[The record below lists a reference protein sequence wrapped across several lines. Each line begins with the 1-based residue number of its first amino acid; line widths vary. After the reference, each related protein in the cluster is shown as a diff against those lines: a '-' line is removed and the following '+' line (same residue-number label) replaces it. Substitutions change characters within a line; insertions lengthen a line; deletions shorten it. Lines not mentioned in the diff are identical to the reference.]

1 MSAFPNLRSA
11 AVRLASLVAALLA
24 LAAAPA
30 AAAADDCAATCHAW
44 EFVGASDNG
53 NGTTTV
59 RWTITN
65 RCNRAL
71 SHASFELPVPVT
83 AVSPTNAGL
92 YYAPSGR
99 TYDVENPTENPFRS
113 IKFQTVGEGIRDG
126 ATDQFQFTVDA
137 AFDPSEIIRVE
148 AKSGTTQEILV
159 VVPATCGEA
168 SGPQATPTTSATA
181 EPSPTPTVV
190 ETVAPEA
197 TPTAV
202 ATATPSPVGTECVT
216 PDMTPGQLP
225 PTPTPVAS
233 ASPAATQA
241 LPTATATVTATA
253 VAEATASPNVN
264 PATPT
269 PNPLTPENT
278 PAPQAGGSCG
288 VAIAKSYSGL
298 PQPGAII
305 EYRLVWSTT
314 CPGTSTVTV
323 VDPLPAEV
331 EFVSV
336 QSDAALATASAGE
349 VHLQASMTAGAART
363 ATIRARIRSNTAEGS
378 VVCNEATVRD
388 DANRSDAATACLR
401 VSGADRLRLY
411 TKAHTH
417 IRPNRF
423 LTVLTRY
430 HRVSANNQMVM
441 TLPEH
446 ATITR
451 IFEPQPDRIDGR
463 VLTWTNLPASAGKVK
478 VTLQVDA
485 DAPMGTIL
493 PTEAVLTDAGGVE
506 FYNTATLV
514 IRESDPEMNGK
525 APQLS
530 FAMPAKVI
538 AGLSNSF
545 KLRYRNVAEPVTLEL
560 ALPEAIT
567 IESAVPPAT
576 TVEPGRV
583 VWNLLPGGSG
593 AVKIRARIAADAADG
608 SELAVLAT
616 LGHARGTLQSEAS
629 ARVRAVAAAGGA
641 SSTGSSSAR
650 ALQLTVSG
658 AKSVRAGLETTL
670 AVQFRYL
677 EGAGNL
683 RLDLP
688 AGVEVVQAVPAAAAV
703 SGSRV
708 EWHGLASISG
718 SLKLTVRP
726 LATLAA
732 GTTLPVM
739 ATLDAAN
746 GATAVGDFAM
756 VVR

>member
-11 AVRLASLVAALLA
+11 SVRRAALVAALLA
-24 LAAAPA
+24 LAAAA
-30 AAAADDCAATCHAW
+30 APAAADDCAATCHAW
-44 EFVGASDNG
+44 EFVGASANG

-59 RWTITN
+59 RWSITN

-71 SHASFELPVPVT
+71 SHASFELPVPATV
-83 AVSPTNAGL
+83 VSPADGGRFSG
-92 YYAPSGR
+92 PSGR
-99 TYDVENPTENPFRS
+99 SYGVENPTNNPFRS
-113 IKFQTVGEGIRDG
+113 IKFETVGEGIRDG
-126 ATDQFQFTVDA
+126 ATETFAFTLAA
-137 AFDPSEIIRVE
+137 AFDPAAPLRVE
-148 AKSGTTQEILV
+148 AKSATVQEILTITPQSCAAPDG
-159 VVPATCGEA
+159 PA
-168 SGPQATPTTSATA
+168 PSATA
-181 EPSPTPTVV
+181 EPSPTPTA
-190 ETVAPEA
+190 TAEA
-197 TPTAV
+197 SPT
-202 ATATPSPVGTECVT
+202 ATATAEASPTPSPA
-216 PDMTPGQLP
+216 
-225 PTPTPVAS
+225 AS
-233 ASPAATQA
+233 ASPAATQE
-241 LPTATATVTATA
+241 LPTATPTATVTATA
-253 VAEATASPNVN
+253 GAEATASPNAN

-269 PNPLTPENT
+269 PNPLTPGNT

-336 QSDAALATASAGE
+336 QSDAALATANAGE
-349 VHLQASMTAGAART
+349 VHLQAAMAAGAART
-363 ATIRARIRSNTAEGS
+363 ATIRARIRSTSAEGT

-388 DANRSDAATACLR
+388 DANRSGTATACLR

-430 HRVSANNQMVM
+430 HRVSAGNRMVM
-441 TLPEH
+441 TLPEQT
-446 ATITR
+446 TIAR
-451 IFEPQPDRIDGR
+451 IFAPQPDRIDGR
-463 VLTWTNLPASAGKVK
+463 VLTWNNLPASAGKVK

-530 FAMPAKVI
+530 FAMPRNVI
-538 AGLSNSF
+538 AGLGNAF
-545 KLRYRNVAEPVTLEL
+545 KLRYRNVAGPVTLEL

-567 IESAVPPAT
+567 LESAVPPAT

-593 AVKIRARIAADAADG
+593 AVSIRARIAADAPHAG
-608 SELAVLAT
+608 VLAALAT
-616 LGHARGTLQSEAS
+616 LTHAGGTLQSESS
-629 ARVRAVAAAGGA
+629 AAVRAA
-641 SSTGSSSAR
+641 
-650 ALQLTVSG
+650 
-658 AKSVRAGLETTL
+658 VR
-670 AVQFRYL
+670 
-677 EGAGNL
+677 
-683 RLDLP
+683 
-688 AGVEVVQAVPAAAAV
+688 
-703 SGSRV
+703 
-708 EWHGLASISG
+708 
-718 SLKLTVRP
+718 
-726 LATLAA
+726 
-732 GTTLPVM
+732 
-739 ATLDAAN
+739 
-746 GATAVGDFAM
+746 
-756 VVR
+756 